1 LGVLRKR
8 NAKMGIINIFGG
20 NGFVGSEY
28 VRTTKTP
35 WILND
40 RDNYEV
46 RSDNVLYFISTV
58 DNYNVHRDSLLDI
71 NTNLV
76 ILMKVLD
83 SYRSY
88 MQKTRQKGCFNFISS
103 WFVYGQDSGFGEG
116 SRGIPETDPCDPKGF
131 YSITKRCAEQLLMS
145 YCETFNLNYRILRLA
160 NVLGKQDKKVSAK
173 KNALQYL
180 LGELAANRPV
190 DLYDSG
196 YFYRDYID
204 VRDCARAIDLVLAKA
219 ELDSIY
225 NIGNGR
231 PIIFRDAI
239 RYARDAMD
247 SGSEIRTIEQK
258 EFHKK
263 VQSSRS
269 FFMNSTK
276 LQNLG
281 YKPEYTINETID
293 QIIYGILTRKNN

>member
-1 LGVLRKR
+1 MAIV
-8 NAKMGIINIFGG
+8 NVFGG
-20 NGFVGSEY
+20 NGFVGSEF

-35 WILND
+35 WIIND

-46 RSDNVLYFISTV
+46 RSADCVYFISTV
-58 DNYNVHRDSLLDI
+58 DNYNVQRDSLLDI

-76 ILMKVLD
+76 VLMKVLD

-88 MQKTRQKGCFNFISS
+88 IQKTGLKGCFNFISS
-103 WFVYGQDSGFGEG
+103 WFVYGQDSGFGAG

-160 NVLGKQDKKVSAK
+160 NVLGAEDKKVSAK

-180 LGELAANRPV
+180 LGEIAANRPV

-204 VRDCARAIDLVLAKA
+204 VRDCARAIDLVVNNG
-219 ELDSIY
+219 ELNSIY
-225 NIGNGR
+225 NIGNGKG
-231 PIIFRDAI
+231 IIFRDVV

-247 SGSEIRTIEQK
+247 SASEIRTIEQK

-269 FFMNSTK
+269 FFMDNSK
-276 LQNLG
+276 LQSLG
-281 YKPEYTINETID
+281 YKPEFTIQQTID
-293 QIIYGILTRKNN
+293 DIIYNILTHKNN

>member
-1 LGVLRKR
+1 
-8 NAKMGIINIFGG
+8 MGMLNVFGG
-20 NGFVGSEY
+20 TGFVGTQFCN
-28 VRTTKTP
+28 TTKNGYIKNLRENIGVYSP
-35 WILND
+35 D
-40 RDNYEV
+40 V
-46 RSDNVLYFISTV
+46 VYFISTV
-58 DNYNVHRDSLLDI
+58 DNYNVHINPTLDI
-71 NTNLV
+71 ETNLT

-83 SYRSY
+83 NYRFY
-88 MQKTRQKGCFNFISS
+88 IETNKADGVFNFISS

-145 YCETFNLNYRILRLA
+145 YCETFGLKYRILRLA
-160 NVLGKQDKKVSAK
+160 NVLGPKDKKVSAK
-173 KNALQYL
+173 KNAVQYL
-180 LGELAANRPV
+180 LGELASNRPV

-204 VRDCARAIDLVLAKA
+204 VRDCARAIDLVINRG
-219 ELDSIY
+219 EINSIY

-231 PIIFRDAI
+231 PIIFRDII

-269 FFMNSTK
+269 FFMDNTK
-276 LQNLG
+276 LRELG
-281 YKPEYTINETID
+281 YRQEHSINETID
-293 QIIYGILTRKNN
+293 NIIQNILINQNH

>member
-1 LGVLRKR
+1 MAIV
-8 NAKMGIINIFGG
+8 NVFGG
-20 NGFVGSEY
+20 YGFVGSEY
-28 VRTTKTP
+28 CAIAKHD
-35 WILND
+35 IIKNF
-40 RDNYEV
+40 RDNYKV
-46 RSDNVLYFISTV
+46 HSDQCVYFISTV
-58 DNYNVHRDSLLDI
+58 DNYNIHTDSLIDI

-76 ILMKVLD
+76 VLMKVLD
-83 SYRSY
+83 NYRDY
-88 MQKTRQKGCFNFISS
+88 IKNNKQTGCFSLVSS
-103 WFVYGQDSGFGEG
+103 WFVYGQDSGFGSG
-116 SRGIPETDPCDPKGF
+116 SRGIPETDSCDPKGF
-131 YSITKRCAEQLLMS
+131 YSITKRCAEQLLIS
-145 YCETFNLNYRILRLA
+145 YCETFGLNYRILRLA

-180 LGELAANRPV
+180 LGEIAKNRPV

-204 VRDCARAIDLVLAKA
+204 VRDCARAIDLVVTKG

-225 NIGNGR
+225 NIGNGK
-231 PIIFRDAI
+231 PIIFRDVI

-269 FFMNSTK
+269 FFMDNTK
-276 LQNLG
+276 LKELG
-281 YKPEYTINETID
+281 YRPEYTINQTID
-293 QIIYGILTRKNN
+293 DIIQEILTDKNN

>member
-1 LGVLRKR
+1 
-8 NAKMGIINIFGG
+8 MGIINVFGG
-20 NGFVGSEY
+20 NGFVGSEF
-28 VRTTKTP
+28 VRTTKMP

-46 RSDNVLYFISTV
+46 RSDNVVYFISTV

-76 ILMKVLD
+76 VLMKVLD
-83 SYRSY
+83 SFRSY
-88 MQKTRQKGCFNFISS
+88 SDKTGNKGCFNFISS

-160 NVLGKQDKKVSAK
+160 NVLGKEDKKVSAK

-180 LGELAANRPV
+180 LGEIAANRPV

-204 VRDCARAIDLVLAKA
+204 VRDCARAIDLVVNNGKLN
-219 ELDSIY
+219 SIY
-225 NIGNGR
+225 NIGNGKG
-231 PIIFRDAI
+231 IIFRDVV

-247 SGSEIRTIEQK
+247 SASELRTIEQK

-269 FFMNSTK
+269 FYMDNTK
-276 LQNLG
+276 LRDLG
-281 YKPEYTINETID
+281 YRPEYTIQQTVD
-293 QIIYGILTRKNN
+293 DIIHGILTGKNN

>member
-1 LGVLRKR
+1 MAIV
-8 NAKMGIINIFGG
+8 NVFGG

-28 VRTTKTP
+28 CK
-35 WILND
+35 ISKDDLIKNA
-40 RDNYEV
+40 RDDHSVQSANCV
-46 RSDNVLYFISTV
+46 YFISTV
-58 DNYNVHRDSLLDI
+58 DNYNVHIDSTLDI
-71 NTNLV
+71 ETNLIV
-76 ILMKVLD
+76 LMKVLD
-83 SYRSY
+83 NYRDYIKKSGEQG
-88 MQKTRQKGCFNFISS
+88 MFNFISS
-103 WFVYGQDSGFGEG
+103 WFVYGKDSGFGEG

-131 YSITKRCAEQLLMS
+131 YSITKRCAEQLLIS

-160 NVLGKQDKKVSAK
+160 NVLGKEDKKVSAK

-180 LGELAANRPV
+180 LGEIAANKPL

-204 VRDCARAIDLVLAKA
+204 VRDCARAIHLVVQHG
-219 ELDSIY
+219 EINSIY
-225 NIGNGR
+225 NIGNGK
-231 PIIFRDAI
+231 PIIFRDVV

-269 FFMNSTK
+269 FYMDNEK
-276 LQNLG
+276 LKKLG
-281 YKPEYTINETID
+281 YRPDYNINQTID
-293 QIIYGILTRKNN
+293 DIIYGLSLIHI